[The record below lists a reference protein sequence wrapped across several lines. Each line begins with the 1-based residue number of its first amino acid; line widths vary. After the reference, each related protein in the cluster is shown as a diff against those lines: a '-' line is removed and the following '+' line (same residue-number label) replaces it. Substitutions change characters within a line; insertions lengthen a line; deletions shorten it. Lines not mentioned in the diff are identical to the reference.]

1 MEDLPDGDVKTY
13 DMICKADT
21 IGVFQIESRAQI
33 DAAAAATAKYYDL
46 VVEVAIVRPG
56 PIQGGMVHPYL
67 KRRGVSPHPQ
77 AANLLR
83 RRDPPR
89 AGPHLGRTDLPG
101 AGHAACD
108 QAAGF
113 TPGQADQ
120 LRRSMAAWRRRG
132 DLKKHQDA
140 GTGADRARLSRIV
153 RAGHLQADRGVWE
166 YAASGKPCGQLCQ
179 ARSSAP
185 GSSHYPEAFLC
196 ALLNSQ
202 PMGFYSPSQLVQDAR
217 RHGVTS
223 QPVDVTISN
232 WESTLEPR
240 REGQNFRDV
249 RLHESREG
257 CARLPHCGSRAACG
271 AAIRQRRGPRSPRV
285 LDRHDI
291 DAWPQ
296 PTRWYPSRGIDEAPG
311 TRVARRCRP
320 RIAICCTMRRRRATQ
335 LPEPKLGEDVT
346 ADYASLGLSLKCHPL
361 TLLRHRLS
369 RAQVRRHANSRTAP
383 TAAACACGIVTV
395 RQRPSGQRHD
405 LHLDRGRDRR
415 RQRHHLARPGR
426 RQRRVLGATLGAIGT
441 WQRQGE
447 VRHLVADELV
457 DLSPLLGRLM
467 VGVGIFIEKEVN
479 FPAHASGR
487 AQQAG
492 SPTPVPNSTH
502 KFSPCKQTPPGLIAQ
517 KIRQSTLSQYRRGLA
532 GCQEIIHALC
542 G

>member
-1 MEDLPDGDVKTY
+1 VCWPVT
-13 DMICKADT
+13 A
-21 IGVFQIESRAQI
+21 SR
-33 DAAAAATAKYYDL
+33 
-46 VVEVAIVRPG
+46 
-56 PIQGGMVHPYL
+56 
-67 KRRGVSPHPQ
+67 
-77 AANLLR
+77 
-83 RRDPPR
+83 
-89 AGPHLGRTDLPG
+89 
-101 AGHAACD
+101 
-108 QAAGF
+108 
-113 TPGQADQ
+113 
-120 LRRSMAAWRRRG
+120 
-132 DLKKHQDA
+132 
-140 GTGADRARLSRIV
+140 
-153 RAGHLQADRGVWE
+153 
-166 YAASGKPCGQLCQ
+166 
-179 ARSSAP
+179 
-185 GSSHYPEAFLC
+185 
-196 ALLNSQ
+196 
-202 PMGFYSPSQLVQDAR
+202 
-217 RHGVTS
+217 TS
-223 QPVDVTISN
+223 
-232 WESTLEPR
+232 L
-240 REGQNFRDV
+240 
-249 RLHESREG
+249 
-257 CARLPHCGSRAACG
+257 A
-271 AAIRQRRGPRSPRV
+271 RV

-467 VGVGIFIEKEVN
+467 VGVGIFIEKEVS
-479 FPAHASGR
+479 FPPSCIGQSAAGRIPDSGPQLN
-487 AQQAG
+487 AQIFPLQAN
-492 SPTPVPNSTH
+492 PARVDCPKN
-502 KFSPCKQTPPGLIAQ
+502 
-517 KIRQSTLSQYRRGLA
+517 
-532 GCQEIIHALC
+532 
-542 G
+542 